1 MPIKVK
7 LIMSNIIMV
16 IISVVLSAL
25 LLVFIGNHYS
35 KKVETSYN
43 LDMHKRNDLL
53 SNPYLQ
59 LKDINMKNFNEIKL
73 AISRNPDLLKD
84 NNYLNGL
91 NQLFKK
97 GNSFIVVREE
107 NNIIFQG
114 QSGISSLINKL
125 PEFNFNMTEKGN
137 GVIVD
142 NNDLVIK
149 QMDFLYRDKER
160 GTIFT
165 ITDTTN
171 FYKIIRE
178 YVIVSIVSLITIISA
193 ISGIFTFFTSRSIIK
208 PLDSLK
214 IGTEK
219 IKDGDLDFEVKATS
233 GDEIGELC
241 VAFDDMR
248 KKLKE
253 SIEVQAQYEN
263 NRKELISNISHDL
276 KTPITSIKGYV
287 EGIKDGVPDT
297 PEKMNKYI
305 NTIYSK
311 AKSMDKL
318 IDELFLYSKLD
329 LNKIPF
335 NFEIVNMVP
344 YLSDI
349 AEEFQFDLEKK
360 NIDIK
365 FYNEAGKT
373 AKVLID
379 GQKIN
384 RVMTNII
391 GNSIKYMDKPNG
403 EINIKLSK
411 KDKNVIVNITDNG
424 KGIPKDDI
432 PFIFDRFYR
441 ADSSRNTV
449 TGGSGL
455 GLAICMKIIEEH
467 NGRIWAESSEN
478 MGTSITFILSEVI

>member
-1 MPIKVK
+1 MPIKIK
-7 LIMSNIIMV
+7 LIMSNIAMV
-16 IISVVLSAL
+16 IISVVLSAML
-25 LLVFIGNHYS
+25 MAFIGNHFT
-35 KKVETSYN
+35 KKVEISYN
-43 LDMHKRNDLL
+43 LDMRKRNDLL
-53 SNPYLQ
+53 GNPYLQ

-97 GNSFIVVREE
+97 GNSFIVVREG
-107 NNIIFQG
+107 NDIIFQG
-114 QSGISSLINKL
+114 QNGISNLINRL
-125 PEFNFNMTEKGN
+125 PEFNFNMADKGS
-137 GVIVD
+137 GIIVD

-149 QMDFLYRDKER
+149 QMDFLYKDKTQ
-160 GTIFT
+160 GTVFT
-165 ITDTTN
+165 ITDTSY
-171 FYKIIRE
+171 FYKIVRE
-178 YVIVSIVSLITIISA
+178 YVIVSIVSLITVISA

-214 IGTEK
+214 TGTEK
-219 IKDGDLDFEVKATS
+219 IKDGNLDFEVKATS

-311 AKSMDKL
+311 AISMDKL

-329 LNKIPF
+329 LNKIPY
-335 NFEIVNMVP
+335 NFEVVNMVP

-349 AEEFQFDLEKK
+349 VEEFQFDLEKK
-360 NIDIK
+360 NINIE
-365 FYNEAGKT
+365 FLNEAGKT

-379 GQKIN
+379 RQKIN

-391 GNSIKYMDKPNG
+391 GNSIKYMDKSNG
-403 EINIKLSK
+403 EIKIKLGKS
-411 KDKNVIVNITDNG
+411 DNNVTVNITDNG
-424 KGIPKDDI
+424 KGIPKDAI

-478 MGTSITFILSEVI
+478 LGTSITFILNEVI